1 MFDPTRRGDVL
12 VPVAGTGS
20 TKLRPHLLGPS
31 PEPFDGALAA
41 GVVCGSA
48 VQSGFQPVAEEFQ
61 YF

>member
-12 VPVAGTGS
+12 VPVAGPGS
-20 TKLRPHLLGPS
+20 TKLRQHLLGPP
-31 PEPFDGALAA
+31 PELFDGALAS

-48 VQSGFQPVAEEFQ
+48 VQSGFQPVAEGFQ